1 MTGKVRPL
9 DEAVRDL
16 VEPEMHLHLAYGG
29 GRPNATVAQ
38 LVRQFGGTSP
48 RFTISAHGF
57 VNTQHVLLSEG
68 LVEKLIVAFAGENYP
83 SPRPNRALQRAL
95 TSGQISIEN
104 WSIGTLTARLMAAA
118 LGLDFM
124 PVRALSGSSMASEHG
139 PDDFRE
145 ISGFGS
151 QPQAVVRALRPDL
164 TLVHGLMADS
174 RGNVLLAAPYGEG
187 AWGALA
193 AREGVLATV
202 ETVVDDDV
210 LRRYDALP
218 IVPARA
224 VRSVSVTPFGSH
236 PYGLFDS
243 GLDEIDGHG
252 EDDAFFTEFRN
263 ASRTAES
270 LKEWTEAWVLGTTSH
285 DDFLARLG
293 QTRLAGLTAPEAPAL
308 ETRRDDPI
316 SALERMTLVASR
328 VIRDRVLDDGFDVV
342 LSGIGN
348 AHLAAWTALA
358 PLRDSG
364 VEAQLAAELGM
375 TGFVPSPGDPYLF
388 ARRNMPSAVAL
399 TDVVTVLGRDIGG
412 SGSHSLG
419 VLGAGE
425 VDALG
430 NINSTWSATGG
441 YLLGSG
447 GANDVATGADEIV
460 VVIPHSR
467 DRLVTSISYVT
478 APGHAVR
485 TIVTTE
491 AVLQR
496 RGDEFHAVRYLG
508 GGDPQD
514 AAERIRAGA
523 QWDVKIAPE
532 FDAEPPPEPEDLARL
547 RGFDPQGVFAGRR

>member
-1 MTGKVRPL
+1 VRPL

-16 VEPEMHLHLAYGG
+16 VEPGMHLHLAYGG
-29 GRPNATVAQ
+29 GRPNATIAQ
-38 LVRQFGGTSP
+38 LVRRFAGTSP
-48 RFTISAHGF
+48 RFTVSAHGF
-57 VNTQHVLLSEG
+57 VSTQHVLVSEG

-83 SPRPNRALQRAL
+83 SPRPNKALQRAL
-95 TSGQISIEN
+95 AGREVSIEN

-118 LGLDFM
+118 LGVDFM
-124 PVRALSGSSMASEHG
+124 PVRALSGSSMAREHDPG
-139 PDDFRE
+139 DFRE

-151 QPQAVVRALRPDL
+151 SPQPVVRALRPDL

-174 RGNVLLAAPYGEG
+174 HGNVLLAAPYGEG
-187 AWGALA
+187 TWGSLA
-193 AREGVLATV
+193 ARGGVLATV
-202 ETVVDDDV
+202 EKVVPDDV
-210 LRRYDALP
+210 LRRYNALP
-218 IVPARA
+218 ILPARA
-224 VRSVSVTPFGSH
+224 VRSVSVAPLGSH

-243 GLDEIDGHG
+243 GLAEVEGYG
-252 EDDAFFTEFRN
+252 EDEVFFADFRA

-270 LKEWTEAWVLGTTSH
+270 LSEWTAAWMLGIASH

-293 QTRLAGLTAPEAPAL
+293 PARLAALRAPQGPVGEA
-308 ETRRDDPI
+308 RRDDPI

-358 PLRDSG
+358 PLRASG

-375 TGFVPSPGDPYLF
+375 TGFEPAPGDPYLF
-388 ARRNMPSAVAL
+388 ARRNMPSAVSL

-412 SGSHSLG
+412 PGSHSLG

-425 VDALG
+425 VDAMG
-430 NINSTWSATGG
+430 NLNSTWSATGD
-441 YLLGSG
+441 YILGSG

-467 DRLVTSISYVT
+467 DRLVTSVPYVT
-478 APGHAVR
+478 APGRAVK

-496 RGDEFHAVRYLG
+496 RDDEFQAVRYLG
-508 GGDPQD
+508 GGEPQD

-523 QWDVKIAPE
+523 QWNLKIAPD
-532 FDAEPPPEPEDLARL
+532 FGAEPPSCPEDLARL
-547 RGFDPQGVFAGRR
+547 RGFDPQGVFAGQR